1 MSEQIIINISPA
13 GQTKIDA
20 QGYTG
25 TACSTA
31 THELELVLGGGAQ
44 KRKEKPEY
52 YAPPVGTG
60 VQDKLTF

>member
-1 MSEQIIINISPA
+1 MAETITVDISPE
-13 GQTKIDA
+13 GNVKIDA
-20 QGYTG
+20 QGFQG

-31 THELELVLGGGAQ
+31 THELELVLGGGTA

-60 VQDKLTF
+60 VRDKLTF